1 MSAPRV
7 LIVDD
12 DEDML
17 ETLAWSLGEKL
28 DVTVANGGKAALR
41 ELGTHD
47 FDAIV
52 LDLNMPDLGGEA
64 ILAELAQRGAAP
76 AVILASG
83 LPVLPRIAAS
93 WGVRDWIRKPY
104 RVEYLLHMINGVV
117 RH

>member
-28 DVTVANGGKAALR
+28 DVTVANGGRAALR
-41 ELGTHD
+41 ELGARD

-52 LDLNMPDLGGEA
+52 LDLNMPDVGGEA
-64 ILAELAQRGAAP
+64 ILAALAQRRAP
-76 AVILASG
+76 IAVILASG
-83 LPVLPRIAAS
+83 LPVLPRVAAS

-104 RVEYLLHMINGVV
+104 RVEYLLHKINGVV
-117 RH
+117 PH